1 MNDMCTKLRR
11 PATKMQMPGN
21 GIAHC
26 RTVEP
31 MQEKSK
37 KKVSIFLALQLAK
50 DAFYDRNVEY
60 RFEFRRFF
68 YLILRLKNLE
78 FNNFF
83 LKFF

>member
-1 MNDMCTKLRR
+1 
-11 PATKMQMPGN
+11 MQMPGN

-60 RFEFRRFF
+60 RFEF
-68 YLILRLKNLE
+68 
-78 FNNFF
+78 
-83 LKFF
+83 